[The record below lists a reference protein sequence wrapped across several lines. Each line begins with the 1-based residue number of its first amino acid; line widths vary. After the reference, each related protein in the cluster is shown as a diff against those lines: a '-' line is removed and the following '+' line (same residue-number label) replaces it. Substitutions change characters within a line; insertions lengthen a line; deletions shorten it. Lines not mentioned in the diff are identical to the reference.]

1 MNPCAKNYKLFS
13 LAYNA
18 YHENIP
24 IMNNNIIKTEDDLT
38 SLISNAPITVI
49 TTYRGNWCPFC
60 RKYLS
65 DFSKAYAQAS
75 QENTQILGVSIDEQK
90 TNDALKAK
98 LGLNFELYTD
108 ENRLFKSLYNVVTSD
123 HLIAPVKKQHLQP
136 AVFIFQN
143 GVKVFEWIQTPK
155 LKNMGGAASRLP
167 VKEVFEKVA
176 ALQN

>member
-1 MNPCAKNYKLFS
+1 
-13 LAYNA
+13 
-18 YHENIP
+18 
-24 IMNNNIIKTEDDLT
+24 MNNNIITTEADLKGIIGN
-38 SLISNAPITVI
+38 SPITII

-65 DFSKAYAQAS
+65 DFSQAYAQS
-75 QENTQILGVSIDEQK
+75 MQDNTQLIGVSIDDK
-90 TNDALKAK
+90 PTNDALKAK

-108 ENRLFKSLYNVVTSD
+108 ENRLFGSLHNVVISD

-155 LKNMGGAASRLP
+155 LKNMGGASSRLP
-167 VKEVFEKVA
+167 VKAVFEKVA
-176 ALQN
+176 ELQK